1 MRSPRALPLALLAV
15 VPLLTASACSSSSE
29 AKPDASPA
37 GEVTDKLE
45 PLPDKPKPKLPVTVT
60 SATGEDVKVTDVD
73 RLVPLTGSLSEI
85 VFTLGLGD
93 KVVARDITATFEQA
107 EDLPVVTR
115 GHDVSAENVLSLK
128 PSLVLAAESTG
139 PDEAMDQIAAAGIPV
154 LVFEP
159 VTGID
164 GIGDHIRDVAGAL
177 GVPEAG
183 EQLSDRTDERI
194 DAVAAEVPKP
204 EKPLRVAFLYLR
216 GSASVYLIGGAES
229 GASGLIEAVG
239 AVDAGKE
246 SGIDK
251 DFTPIT
257 SEALVAAAPDVIL
270 VMTKGL
276 ESVGGVEGLVE
287 IPGIAQ
293 TPAGMDKRVA
303 SIDDGVL
310 LNFGPRTDQVL
321 ASLAKQIHGD

>member
-1 MRSPRALPLALLAV
+1 MRSPRTLPVILAALLTV
-15 VPLLTASACSSSSE
+15 VTMSACGATSA
-29 AKPDASPA
+29 AKPEPEPG

-45 PLPDKPKPKLPVTVT
+45 PLPDEPTPKLPVIVT
-60 SATGEDVKVTDVD
+60 SATGDEVEVTDVD

-93 KVVARDITATFEQA
+93 RVVARDITATFQQA

-115 GHDVSAENVLSLK
+115 GHDVSAESVLSLK
-128 PSLVLAAESTG
+128 PTLVLAAESTG
-139 PDEAMDQIAAAGIPV
+139 PEEAIDQIAAAGIPV
-154 LVFEP
+154 LVLKSAAS
-159 VTGID
+159 VD
-164 GIGDHIRDVAGAL
+164 GIGDHIESVAKAL
-177 GVPEAG
+177 GVAEAG
-183 EQLSDRTDERI
+183 KRLSQRTTQRL
-194 DAVAAEVPKP
+194 DAVAEDLPTVDEPP
-204 EKPLRVAFLYLR
+204 RVAFLYLR
-216 GSASVYLIGGAES
+216 GSASVYLIGGAKS
-229 GASGLIEAVG
+229 GAPSMIEAVG

-251 DFTPIT
+251 DFVPIT
-257 SEALVAAAPDVIL
+257 SEALVSAAPDVIL

-276 ESVGGVEGLVE
+276 ESVGGVDGLVE

-303 SIDDGVL
+303 AIDDGVL

-321 ASLAKQIHGD
+321 TSLAEQIYAD